1 MILRRILLENFGLY
15 AGSNEL
21 ELTPR
26 RRNGRT
32 APIIVIGGKN
42 GAGKTTLLEAV
53 RLSLYGRQALGSR
66 VSQSEYDDYLRRRIY
81 HDGST
86 HSAAV
91 GVEFDYAEAGT
102 THRYT
107 VRREWAARGK
117 AVVESLLVE
126 KDGLMVESVP
136 REEWHQFLQELIP
149 PGVSQLFFFD
159 GEKIAEIANG
169 ADDGLQLAEAVRG
182 LLGIELVS
190 RLRTDLGLFL
200 ARQQRADTDPSA
212 GQLEAVIRDI
222 AALEETSFQLTGVIA
237 ELISA
242 RDSQARA
249 AEQIRRRFVSEGGD
263 AAMQRHRIEA
273 ERIDV
278 ERRIESIEQEFRELA
293 GQLLPFLLA
302 PRVLSQFRAA
312 LASASA
318 STPRSASMHFRT
330 AITRWR
336 RERVPKRKAKWS
348 SQHWADLAEFTKS
361 AESKQRTASPEL
373 AALKELGD
381 GAAALARLTEAETVT
396 RPRAVALRE
405 ELDGLAARLA
415 SLDVALERANNA
427 AAGYLLDE
435 LRLAEQRVGGTET
448 LLHARQ
454 EELKTVHGRRV
465 TLDRERHR
473 LLEQQ
478 SQATSGGNRA
488 DLASRSARALADYE
502 RRLLGQKIKQL
513 QAEFVRLFNFV
524 ARKSDLIADIR
535 IDPDT
540 LSTEL
545 LDTRGRSLQKS
556 SLSAGEQQ
564 VYAVSLL
571 WALARTSGRPLPM
584 IVDTPL
590 GRLDSEHR
598 SNLLNRYFPSAS
610 HQVILLSTDTEIDQ
624 DLLAGLGETVSHTYR
639 LEYQASENR
648 TVIVPGYFD
657 SKSVRTERLR
667 AV

>member
-15 AGSNEL
+15 AGKSEL
-21 ELTPR
+21 DLVPR
-26 RRNGRT
+26 RRGGRT

-53 RLSLYGRQALGSR
+53 RLALYGRRALGSR
-66 VSQSEYDDYLRRRIY
+66 VSQTEYDDYLRRRIY
-81 HDGST
+81 NDGTT

-91 GVEFDYAEAGT
+91 GVEFDYAEGGT

-117 AVVESLLVE
+117 AVVESLLID
-126 KDGLMVESVP
+126 KDGLAVESVP

-159 GEKIAEIANG
+159 GEKIAEIADG
-169 ADDGLQLAEAVRG
+169 TDDSLQLAEAVRG

-190 RLRTDLGLFL
+190 RLRTDLGLYL
-200 ARQQRADTDPSA
+200 ARQQRTDADPSS
-212 GQLEAVIRDI
+212 GQLEVVVRDLV
-222 AALEETSFQLTGVIA
+222 ALEETTSELTGTIA
-237 ELISA
+237 ELVST

-249 AEQIRRRFVSEGGD
+249 AEQIRRRFISEGGD
-263 AAMQRHRIEA
+263 AALQRDRIES
-273 ERIDV
+273 ERGEV
-278 ERRIESIEQEFRELA
+278 KRRIELAEHELRELA
-293 GQLLPFLLA
+293 GRLLPFTLA
-302 PRVLSQFRAA
+302 PEVVSRFRTALTTAAATGPRSAGKHLRAA
-312 LASASA
+312 LA
-318 STPRSASMHFRT
+318 
-330 AITRWR
+330 RWR
-336 RERVPKRKAKWS
+336 KARIPKRSAKWS
-348 SQHWADLAEFTKS
+348 PQHWADLS
-361 AESKQRTASPEL
+361 AFMRSMDLKQRPAGPEST
-373 AALKELGD
+373 ALKEVGD
-381 GAAALARLTEAETVT
+381 GAAALARLTEAEAVT
-396 RPRAVALRE
+396 RPRAVSLRA
-405 ELDGLAARLA
+405 ELDALAARLA
-415 SLDVALERANNA
+415 SLDVALERADNA
-427 AAGYLLDE
+427 AAGYLLEE
-435 LRLAEQRVGGTET
+435 LRMAEQRVGGTEA

-454 EELKTVHGRRV
+454 EELKAAHGRRI
-465 TLDRERHR
+465 TLDRERQR

-478 SQATSGGNRA
+478 SQATVNTSRA

-513 QAEFVRLFNFV
+513 QAEFIRLFNFV

-535 IDPDT
+535 INPDT

-545 LDTRGRSLQKS
+545 LDSKSRSLQKS

-598 SNLLNRYFPSAS
+598 ANLLNRYFPSAS
-610 HQVILLSTDTEIDQ
+610 HQVILLSTDTEIDEE
-624 DLLAGLGETVSHTYR
+624 LLRGLGEGVSHTYR
-639 LEYQASENR
+639 LEYVPSENR
-648 TVIVPGYFD
+648 TVVVPGYFEA
-657 SKSVRTERLR
+657 KRMQAERLR